1 MDNPET
7 NEWTI
12 QRQTRMDNPETN
24 KNGQSRDK
32 QERTIQRQTRMDNP
46 ETSGSRHR
54 TKTNKAKRTTQKIK
68 KI

>member
-7 NEWTI
+7 NEW
-12 QRQTRMDNPETN
+12 
-24 KNGQSRDK
+24 
-32 QERTIQRQTRMDNP
+32 TIQRQTRMDNP

-68 KI
+68 